1 MKKAPL
7 LPTSTKDAPPETEL
21 TTVEGGSSAIVA
33 AKDTETG
40 QQEDLH
46 ASIHNYSFEWSV
58 YVDAT
63 LAGLSVL
70 IPFPLLDNL
79 FERIFRRRMVGAIAA
94 HRGLELTPELY
105 NLVNNRRSCCGKIW
119 DCIIFPFFVI
129 FDIIASFFKL
139 LFYFVTMKKSTDALN
154 FYWQRA
160 FLLDY
165 LIQRGHLDHD
175 NLEHSEVAIVVMEHI
190 LQDVGASPLN
200 KLAAKIV
207 FGPCQIFCSLT
218 RYVCCCGG
226 RKQQTDTIDQTQET
240 MTESWGGF
248 RGYLESLA
256 TRYDEELASASQ
268 RPQSGNKLFGL
279 L

>member
-1 MKKAPL
+1 MKSAPL
-7 LPTSTKDAPPETEL
+7 LPTSTTDAPSETEL
-21 TTVEGGSSAIVA
+21 TSVERGSSAVA
-33 AKDTETG
+33 AATDTEAG
-40 QQEDLH
+40 QEGLH
-46 ASIHNYSFEWSV
+46 SSINYSFEWPV

-70 IPFPLLDNL
+70 IPFPLLDNI
-79 FERIFRRRMVGAIAA
+79 FERIFRRRMIGAIAA

-105 NLVNNRRSCCGKIW
+105 NLVNNRRSCFGKLW
-119 DCIIFPFFVI
+119 DCMIFPCFVL

-154 FYWQRA
+154 LYWQKA

-165 LIQRGHLDHD
+165 LVQRGHLDHN

-207 FGPCQIFCSLT
+207 FGPCQIMCSLT
-218 RYVCCCGG
+218 RYVCCCRG
-226 RKQQTDTIDQTQET
+226 RKRQTDTIDQTQEA
-240 MTESWGGF
+240 MSNSWGGF
-248 RGYLESLA
+248 SGYLQSLA
-256 TRYDEELASASQ
+256 TRYDEELAAATNS
-268 RPQSGNKLFGL
+268 
-279 L
+279 